1 MTQKKEY
8 INFDSTDRKF
18 MLFDIT
24 LDVNLL
30 IPEKICDKG
39 VVYLWMFLLVIFFQI
54 CYFCYI
60 YGLFKKKFNSEFFL
74 KINQEVDSFAHEKT
88 V

>member
-54 CYFCYI
+54 SQVITILFSEFAIFVISMVY
-60 YGLFKKKFNSEFFL
+60 FKKNLLVNFF
-74 KINQEVDSFAHEKT
+74 
-88 V
+88 